1 MNGDPAKIRART
13 ASRTSARA
21 AGPIGRLGHLLAA
34 VVLGAT
40 ATGCDVGQGEGWVR
54 SDLLAVP
61 DCWSGP
67 FDLQPDFFG
76 TVPYRDTQQIR
87 IQRGSD
93 QPEVSDGV
101 AIQVNATGAIRE
113 QQLGQALDVG
123 LSPEL
128 WSDINPT
135 AVPGPA
141 PLVNLALYLQ
151 FSCHNQNIVLYGVGG
166 TVTFSALFS
175 GDPIESS
182 GSEKLTEASFDVQVA
197 DPRDAPPGSTEI
209 PAEKLTPLQGYF
221 RFHFVRGQPAQ
232 PFP

>member
-1 MNGDPAKIRART
+1 MSSYQARPRI
-13 ASRTSARA
+13 SA
-21 AGPIGRLGHLLAA
+21 AGSAKAWARVPVLPVATLLGIMLLGPSVA
-34 VVLGAT
+34 
-40 ATGCDVGQGEGWVR
+40 GCDAGQGEGWVR
-54 SDLLAVP
+54 SDRLAVP
-61 DCWSGP
+61 DCWTGP

-76 TVPYRDTQQIR
+76 AVPYRDTQQIR

-113 QQLGQALDVG
+113 QQLGQPIEVG

-175 GDPIESS
+175 GDPSESS

-197 DPRDAPPGSTEI
+197 DPRDAPEGSTEI
-209 PAEKLTPLQGYF
+209 PADKLSPLQGGF